1 MSRFDR
7 AKVTVR
13 IRKSAIRK
21 SLDSGSKGAKN
32 ILQTLSNVISPVLAE
47 MSEIIFSEEMKFGAE
62 IVREKKKDF
71 ELNEAF
77 VSAALVVTFEDSAF
91 SSRKSSTFELDGFSG
106 SSVAFIG
113 LIGDAFSELVN
124 HGR

>member
-32 ILQTLSNVISPVLAE
+32 ILQTLSNVISPMLAE
-47 MSEIIFSEEMKFGAE
+47 MPEIIFSEEMEFGTE

-71 ELNEAF
+71 ELNKAF
-77 VSAALVVTFEDSAF
+77 VCAALVVTFEDSAF
-91 SSRKSSTFELDGFSG
+91 SGRKSGTFELDGLTCG
-106 SSVAFIG
+106 AIAFIG
-113 LIGDAFSELVN
+113 LIGDAFGELVN